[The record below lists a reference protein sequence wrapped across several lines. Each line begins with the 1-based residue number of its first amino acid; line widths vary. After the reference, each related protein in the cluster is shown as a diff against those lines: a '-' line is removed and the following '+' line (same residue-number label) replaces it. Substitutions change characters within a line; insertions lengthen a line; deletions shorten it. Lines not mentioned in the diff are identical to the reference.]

1 MSSPDQKKSV
11 GFHAFGLR
19 RARGGCIINAC
30 LLYTSRDDIDAIDIT
45 APSNFHKEIAIAAA
59 EHGKHVFCEKPL
71 AFNASDAR
79 EIIAAVEKAGVKHQ
93 IGFNYRYVPALVLA
107 KQMIESGKLGKIF
120 HFRGS
125 FLQDWIIDPDF
136 PMVWRL
142 DKNCLL
148 YTSRPGRGGHNT

>member
-1 MSSPDQKKSV
+1 MPICGRDAEWLS
-11 GFHAFGLR
+11 
-19 RARGGCIINAC
+19 RAAAQLGWEQTETDWRKLVA
-30 LLYTSRDDIDAIDIT
+30 RDDIDAIDIT
-45 APSNFHKEIAIAAA
+45 APSNFHKEIAIAAR

-120 HFRGS
+120 HFRAVSCRTG
-125 FLQDWIIDPDF
+125 
-136 PMVWRL
+136 
-142 DKNCLL
+142 
-148 YTSRPGRGGHNT
+148 